1 MSASKPAT
9 ISATVHRGEVDGG
22 EGRRAGMLRGM
33 ERLLQLEVERGDI
46 EVRRF
51 VELRG
56 RQEGAFTRAQAV
68 AHGIDD
74 CVLAR
79 RCRNRQIQRIHQG
92 VYADFTGPL
101 PWPTRVWA
109 AWLACGPEAALTGDT
124 ALRWHGLSG
133 DWDHQSIHLAV
144 PQSRRME
151 RRSGVRISRHQNFSS
166 WLLGG
171 REPGLVRLEVA
182 VLTAAARRAPDRRAA
197 LVLDICRQRRT
208 TPERLLTELNQ
219 LPRLRGRAVLLQVLS
234 DAASGVQSYLEQTY
248 LSRVERAHRAARCHP
263 AGPRDVRHYGQ
274 LPRRRV
280 RSLRPDR
287 RARRSPSVMRMPP
300 PPGGTCA
307 GTTPRRSKAKPPCAS
322 GISWFPTPAPPPVRS
337 ARRSP
342 AAAGLGRSSPALPPA
357 PSVEAFDRLPG
368 GFLALSRQ
376 KPPRSREIS

>member
-1 MSASKPAT
+1 
-9 ISATVHRGEVDGG
+9 
-22 EGRRAGMLRGM
+22 MLRGM

-109 AWLACGPEAALTGDT
+109 AWLACGPEAAVTGDT

-133 DWDHQSIHLAV
+133 DWDDQSIHLAV

-219 LPRLRGRAVLLQVLS
+219 LPRLRGRAVLLQILS
-234 DAASGVQSYLEQTY
+234 DAASGVQSHLEQTY
-248 LSRVERAHRAARCHP
+248 LSRVERAHGLPAAVRQVRATY
-263 AGPRDVRHYGQ
+263 GTTVNYRDVEYVPYDLIVELDGRLGHADATSTWRDMRRDNAATLQGKTTLRFGYQLVSDPCSAAGQ
-274 LPRRRV
+274 VGAAL
-280 RSLRPDR
+280 
-287 RARRSPSVMRMPP
+287 ARRGWPGPVIPCSPTCSL
-300 PPGGTCA
+300 GG
-307 GTTPRRSKAKPPCAS
+307 
-322 GISWFPTPAPPPVRS
+322 GI
-337 ARRSP
+337 
-342 AAAGLGRSSPALPPA
+342 
-357 PSVEAFDRLPG
+357 
-368 GFLALSRQ
+368 
-376 KPPRSREIS
+376 